1 MKKLTK
7 ALLYIMAGLAL
18 VGILLTI
25 AGAIGGGFRKF
36 PSIYYSG
43 AGLVVSEFNVTDN
56 GSDMV
61 RAISK
66 EQAFDT
72 ADVKNLSISIGAR
85 EVLVKESTD
94 NKIHIIN
101 NGKRNVETYVSGET
115 LYIEDKDSSIKAVGI
130 NIGSSENITIFLPK
144 NMSFEDIEYNMGAV
158 GFKQDVPISCKNLD
172 IDLGAGSISIKDLKA
187 DKLGTNLGAGSME
200 ISGAEVGK
208 MDIEL
213 GMGSFNY
220 TGSLAGDM
228 NLECSMGSA
237 NIKLA
242 NDIKDYNFKCDVSAG
257 TIKYGNEK
265 ITNAS
270 VDKEVNNGSK
280 STIDIDCSMGT
291 VVVDFK

>member
-1 MKKLTK
+1 
-7 ALLYIMAGLAL
+7 
-18 VGILLTI
+18 
-25 AGAIGGGFRKF
+25 
-36 PSIYYSG
+36 
-43 AGLVVSEFNVTDN
+43 
-56 GSDMV
+56 
-61 RAISK
+61 
-66 EQAFDT
+66 
-72 ADVKNLSISIGAR
+72 
-85 EVLVKESTD
+85 
-94 NKIHIIN
+94 
-101 NGKRNVETYVSGET
+101 
-115 LYIEDKDSSIKAVGI
+115 
-130 NIGSSENITIFLPK
+130 
-144 NMSFEDIEYNMGAV
+144 
-158 GFKQDVPISCKNLD
+158 
-172 IDLGAGSISIKDLKA
+172 
-187 DKLGTNLGAGSME
+187 
-200 ISGAEVGK
+200 